1 MSSTAVSLGAGM
13 IAAGVVTNALGARW
27 VWGIAAA
34 ILAVAATLGLA
45 LARGVE
51 LAPEREEVLP
61 WPARPGLE
69 AIPLESRPVIG

>member
-1 MSSTAVSLGAGM
+1 
-13 IAAGVVTNALGARW
+13 VVTNALGARW

-34 ILAVAATLGLA
+34 ILAAAAALGAA

-51 LAPEREEVLP
+51 LAREREEEVPP

-69 AIPLESRPVIG
+69 AIPLQSGQRAGYAAIGGPHE

>member
-1 MSSTAVSLGAGM
+1 
-13 IAAGVVTNALGARW
+13 

-34 ILAVAATLGLA
+34 ILALAAALGLA

-51 LAPEREEVLP
+51 LARKRAEEVPP

-69 AIPLESRPVIG
+69 AIPLGSGQARYDVAIGAPRE